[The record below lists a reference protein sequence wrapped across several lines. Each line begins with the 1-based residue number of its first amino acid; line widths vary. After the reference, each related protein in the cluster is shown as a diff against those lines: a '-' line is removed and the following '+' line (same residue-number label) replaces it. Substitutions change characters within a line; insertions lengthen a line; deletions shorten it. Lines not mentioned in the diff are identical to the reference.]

1 MRSILRRL
9 GAALGSALVSG
20 AATLATSVPVAFT
33 LAITTAPAAAQC
45 LGTERT
51 IRLDPSRGHFYNGL
65 ERSLGLRDGE
75 VILTFDD
82 GPVPGKTTRILDA
95 LAAECVRATFFMAGR
110 MAATYPQ
117 IAQRV
122 RREGHTIAGHTYG
135 HENLANLTSEAGRA
149 TVRKGMRAVRNAT
162 GLKDVPFFRY
172 PYLAKSARTD
182 RMIRSE
188 GLIAFGTNIDS
199 KDYKKVSSA
208 TVVEK
213 VMRTL
218 RKQRKGIVL
227 MHDIHARTA
236 AALPVLLDR
245 LKAEGFRV
253 VHMVP
258 GRGVA
263 PVAETVLARA
273 KPEARPDAGPK
284 PAEREVALARPARET
299 ARKPLVERPTRNARD
314 ARDWKR
320 RPTLAR
326 AYARDGKRTTRERER
341 LARIDLTRRGSL
353 RGGKAP
359 MSAAEIA
366 RARRMVRKNFRARP
380 DLPLHGQGRVV
391 TMLKRR

>member
-1 MRSILRRL
+1 MRPILRRL
-9 GAALGSALVSG
+9 GAALGSALVSCG
-20 AATLATSVPVAFT
+20 AALVTSVPVAFT

-110 MAATYPQ
+110 MAAAYPQ

-135 HENLANLTSEAGRA
+135 HENLANLNTEAGRA
-149 TVRKGMRAVRNAT
+149 TVRRGMRAVRNAT
-162 GLKDVPFFRY
+162 GLRDVPFFRY

-182 RMIRSE
+182 AMIRSE

-213 VMRTL
+213 LMRTL

-263 PVAETVLARA
+263 PVAETVVARA
-273 KPEARPDAGPK
+273 APDARRK
-284 PAEREVALARPARET
+284 PDEREVALALPEPRAEGRSLAGRRSRSE
-299 ARKPLVERPTRNARD
+299 D

-326 AYARDGKRTTRERER
+326 AYANGQSRTSRERER

-359 MSAAEIA
+359 MNAAEIA
-366 RARRMVRKNFRARP
+366 RARQMVRKNFRARP
-380 DLPLHGQGRVV
+380 SLPLHGNGRVV